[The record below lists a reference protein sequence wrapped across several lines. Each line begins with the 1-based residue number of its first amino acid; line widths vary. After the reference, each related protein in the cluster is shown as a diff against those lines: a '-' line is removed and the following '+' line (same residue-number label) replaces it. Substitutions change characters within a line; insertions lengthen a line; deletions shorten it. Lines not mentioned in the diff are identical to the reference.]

1 MFVFI
6 MSLLLV
12 HYHHHLN
19 WKRISFNWHIIWQ
32 QTIENTHTF
41 TTKCDNKIWHLADL
55 IGSIHVLCF
64 VFPQNKASDI
74 WVKFK
79 VCFFLTKSVFCNFL
93 NFLLMGQPEMHKKTP
108 PMSFCF
114 KGSLII
120 HLALMSPAKHF
131 LMQAS
136 ALLPAKMASLFLCC
150 LQCLVSLDFIF
161 SGGPCHS
168 CMENCFVATR

>member
-1 MFVFI
+1 MTFGRP
-6 MSLLLV
+6 
-12 HYHHHLN
+12 N
-19 WKRISFNWHIIWQ
+19 RQ
-32 QTIENTHTF
+32 HT
-41 TTKCDNKIWHLADL
+41 C
-55 IGSIHVLCF
+55 VC
-64 VFPQNKASDI
+64 
-74 WVKFK
+74 
-79 VCFFLTKSVFCNFL
+79 VCFFFLRTKRQTSETSLRCVFFSTKSVFCKCL
-93 NFLLMGQPEMHKKTP
+93 NFLLMGQPEMQKKTP